1 MILAQNW
8 PKTAKSSWHCPFN
21 VASLS
26 RDYLT
31 WSQVSIYSKGIY
43 LDTLHIDW
51 KSGTAISCYSMYLKF
66 RKRSKQFSG
75 SLTKDVVIA
84 FRMTGKLFSFRNEVP
99 NGWIIIRNG
108 TTKFG
113 LFPDLI
119 SVLFLGATDLF
130 ITDRD
135 KLNISVWRPKTSQ
148 IWFCFC
154 LKLIVR
160 C

>member
-51 KSGTAISCYSMYLKF
+51 KSGTAISCYCMYLKF
-66 RKRSKQFSG
+66 RIRSKHER
-75 SLTKDVVIA
+75 DVVIA
-84 FRMTGKLFSFRNEVP
+84 FRMTGKLFSFRNKVP

-108 TTKFG
+108 TTKLG

-119 SVLFLGATDLF
+119 SALFPGATDLF

-135 KLNISVWRPKTSQ
+135 KLNISVWRPKTTQ